1 MWDEA
6 WLNLLGVPHR
16 LRQQLAAYLRKA
28 RGDLTYAQFGRRLGI
43 SSSSLQRLEMAEQ
56 NITIDSLERL
66 MRRLQ
71 VGMADIFRV

>member
-1 MWDEA
+1 
-6 WLNLLGVPHR
+6 LPQSVTVRHP

-56 NITIDSLERL
+56 NITIDSLEKLVRQL
-66 MRRLQ
+66 KCR
-71 VGMADIFRV
+71 VSDIFPG